1 MGAPGAFEDHCT
13 LGASQLAGVEPFALK
28 LAGPGRSRSGLW
40 AVLRSP
46 GLAEQGGGLTV
57 SVTSLVVVAPLAL
70 VKVASNLVPDSAV
83 AVGGVV

>member
-1 MGAPGAFEDHCT
+1 MSAPGAFEDHCT

-28 LAGPGRSRSGLW
+28 LAGAG
-40 AVLRSP
+40 AVTTWSLGCSSIA
-46 GLAEQGGGLTV
+46 GAAEQGGGLTV
-57 SVTSLVVVAPLAL
+57 SVTSSVVVPPLAL